1 MDKENIVVCFGIMQ
15 QQSLVNIY
23 TREQSLVLFLPF
35 VVVCSQIVIDK
46 SQTED
51 KARSKRVDFVAF
63 CGKIWYNKSIK
74 KFEKSRV
81 GECFAE

>member
-1 MDKENIVVCFGIMQ
+1 MA
-15 QQSLVNIY
+15 
-23 TREQSLVLFLPF
+23 
-35 VVVCSQIVIDK
+35 
-46 SQTED
+46 QTED
-51 KARSKRVDFVAF
+51 KVRSKRVDFVAF